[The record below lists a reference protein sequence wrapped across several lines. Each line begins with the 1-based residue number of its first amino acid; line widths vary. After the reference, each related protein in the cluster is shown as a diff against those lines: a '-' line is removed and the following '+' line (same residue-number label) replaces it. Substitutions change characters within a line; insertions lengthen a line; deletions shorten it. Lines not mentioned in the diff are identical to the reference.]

1 MHEHPSQALLDLR
14 TILCRLK
21 KNGAVGPGTLK
32 GVTITICGDIF
43 HSRVARSNALL
54 LPRLGARVILC
65 GPTPLLPERAAAI
78 GPGIEIERDFN
89 RALQQSQIVMML
101 RIQAERLAGLALDL
115 EEYKSRYQANAERI
129 AAHAPKAV
137 IMHPG
142 PMIRGLEIT
151 SEVADGPQSVIE
163 EQVRHGVAIRTA
175 LVYRALAGDRNS
187 AREKG
192 SR

>member
-14 TILCRLK
+14 TILGGLK
-21 KNGAVGPGTLK
+21 KSGPVTANTLK
-32 GVTITICGDIF
+32 GVTLTICGDIF

-65 GPTPLLPERAAAI
+65 GPPPLLPETAAQM
-78 GPGIEIERDFN
+78 GPGIEIERDFD
-89 RALQQSQIVMML
+89 RALRQSQAVMML

-115 EEYKSRYQANAERI
+115 DEYKVRYQANAERV
-129 AAHAPKAV
+129 AAHAPKAL
-137 IMHPG
+137 ILHPG
-142 PMIRGLEIT
+142 PIIRGMEIT

-163 EQVRHGVAIRTA
+163 AQVHNGVPIRMA
-175 LVYRALAGDRNS
+175 LIARALG
-187 AREKG
+187 EKK